1 MLNSDETN
9 RLKKALLATVA
20 IPVVGSIEDYTW
32 EAIFHHVKNIS
43 LDDPALGRKKLLHDA
58 VDIKSQ
64 VGWSLKTLQVNN
76 LNVGSSFSYVIQ
88 RADIFKKASL
98 LGFDTL
104 TESSDES
111 LLGEALIKHWNNKLS
126 FDKKEQNVIKSY
138 EVILLKNIQATE
150 YAFVEYPIDLLN
162 PDDFIWSWTTTKNGQ
177 RGAGLQGKVNDELFL
192 TWYRNQKQLFK
203 RRIIPNNFIR
213 LSVSRTR
220 LDFDEYIN
228 SIIHSLEEKLQNL
241 SNDEGN
247 NVP

>member
-32 EAIFHHVKNIS
+32 EAIFHYVKNIS
-43 LDDPALGRKKLLHDA
+43 LNDPALGRKKLLHDA

-104 TESSDES
+104 TVSSDES
-111 LLGEALIKHWNNKLS
+111 LLGEALVKHWNNKLS
-126 FDKKEQNVIKSY
+126 LDRQEQNVIKSY

-162 PDDFIWSWTTTKNGQ
+162 PNDFIWSWTTTKNGQ
-177 RGAGLQGKVNDELFL
+177 RGAGLQGKINGELFL

-203 RRIIPNNFIR
+203 RRIIPNNSIR

-220 LDFDEYIN
+220 LDFDEYVN

-241 SNDEGN
+241 PNDEGN
-247 NVP
+247 NVL